1 LAKRTGG
8 LAKGNAGIASAGGP
22 PLSLVRGYSRWD
34 RTARPT
40 ATHPHSRSPQS
51 RSLTSCSAIAA
62 SASQL
67 PHRCLVRAQRIGK
80 TRQLPLDSLQRS
92 RSRANMLKSK
102 ILLAGINSLDRCAN
116 VTTRSWH
123 YTNGRQ
129 HCKRTMFCDFFH
141 LLYRGTPA
149 AYSSIR
155 SGCGANARNSIV
167 SFFAFDETGS
177 LQFIESGG
185 LCRAAIAS
193 PPKADVRS

>member
-1 LAKRTGG
+1 VRSQLAKRTGG

-92 RSRANMLKSK
+92 RSRTNMLKSK

-129 HCKRTMFCDFFH
+129 HCKRTMHFAISSTCYIAEPRPHTPASAQDAAQM
-141 LLYRGTPA
+141 RGTQ
-149 AYSSIR
+149 S
-155 SGCGANARNSIV
+155 
-167 SFFAFDETGS
+167 
-177 LQFIESGG
+177 
-185 LCRAAIAS
+185 
-193 PPKADVRS
+193 